1 MIGAM
6 IGATLAGALLGA
18 VVDLDE
24 VVLARGELWWTLLAA
39 PLVLAATLWARRQR
53 RRALRSLGDPGM
65 VARLV
70 ASVHHGNRLTGALLT
85 ATAALLIGV
94 GLMRVQYGGV
104 AKITPASGLDVV
116 LAVDYSKSMLA
127 RDVYP
132 SRSERLE
139 AELRRFFDRAEAR
152 GDRVGLVVFAGAARG
167 VPLTGDMRLLKL
179 YLQRTDPRTENP
191 GGTAIGKALRLSLNY
206 LIDARRGDAR
216 VSEGEV
222 IDEAAPVSEADQVI
236 IVLTDGE
243 DTTSRPQE
251 MAAEAAKLGVRIYTV
266 GIGSRSGEPIQRF
279 NEAGEPDGYV
289 TDESG
294 DYVMTRVDEE
304 LLRGLAKATGGEYVH
319 VAPERFGLDV
329 VEGWMAELSR
339 AQREDTVEIHRDEGF
354 TFVIAPA
361 LLLLSLSLALTE
373 RRRRA

>member
-1 MIGAM
+1 MI
-6 IGATLAGALLGA
+6 TFALLGA

-24 VVLARGELWWTLLAA
+24 VVLARGELWWTLLAG
-39 PLVLAATLWARRQR
+39 PLVLLATLWARRQR
-53 RRALRSLGDPGM
+53 QRALRSLGDPGL

-70 ASVHHGNRLTGALLT
+70 ASVHLGNRLTAALLT

-139 AELRRFFDRAEAR
+139 AELRRFFDHAEAR

-167 VPLTGDMRLLKL
+167 VPLSSDMRLLKL

-216 VSEGEV
+216 VNGGDGEAV
-222 IDEAAPVSEADQVI
+222 DAEAPVSEADQVI
-236 IVLTDGE
+236 ILLTDGE

-289 TDESG
+289 TDEAG
-294 DYVMTRVDEE
+294 NYVMTRVDEA
-304 LLRGLAKATGGEYVH
+304 LLRGLAKTTGGEYVH

-361 LLLLSLSLALTE
+361 LVLLALSLGLAE
-373 RRRRA
+373 RRRRV